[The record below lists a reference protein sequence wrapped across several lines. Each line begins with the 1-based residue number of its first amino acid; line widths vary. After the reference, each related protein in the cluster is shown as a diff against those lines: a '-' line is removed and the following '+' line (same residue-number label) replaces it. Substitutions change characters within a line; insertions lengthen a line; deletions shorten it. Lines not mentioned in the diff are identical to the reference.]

1 MKIGFN
7 EGCNRFCENHS
18 VLEDLDL
25 CEKYGFDYIDIQ
37 SECLDRE
44 IAAGKYTIDDL
55 GAWFAD
61 PKHHLKML
69 SYNALIFFN
78 MKQTQEEKD
87 AVMAKLDQII
97 ADCNKLGCKMIVVVP
112 SMDLTVPATVDEIK
126 ADAVAVLKEM
136 VKKVEPHGIKLSIEF
151 CGAPTMSIN
160 RFEYAYDIV
169 TEVDHPLVGITL
181 DQYHFHAMASEW
193 AALEKADGKKIFV
206 WHLNGMENMPC
217 GAAYNNDEKRLWP
230 GEPGDCLDHKRYAD
244 TMAKQYFGDENPI
257 GEQITYAC
265 SDGNLYNFTIVGIY
279 EYNAALFGKVDTSVP
294 EKDRST
300 TMFIPIQ
307 TCFKLMGKDQSGY
320 TNFNLMV
327 NSLADIDQAT
337 TDVTNFF
344 EEKYANNKNFHVT
357 TYNMA
362 SDMGMHLP
370 SGSNS
375 PYAS

>member
-61 PKHHLKML
+61 PKHHL
-69 SYNALIFFN
+69 
-78 MKQTQEEKD
+78 ED
-87 AVMAKLDQII
+87 AVLQRSDLLQHE
-97 ADCNKLGCKMIVVVP
+97 ADTGGKGRRYGKARPDHCRLQQAGLQDDRCCSVHN
-112 SMDLTVPATVDEIK
+112 LTVPATVDEIK
-126 ADAVAVLKEM
+126 ADAVAVPGEM

-217 GAAYNNDEKRLWP
+217 GAVYNND
-230 GEPGDCLDHKRYAD
+230 D
-244 TMAKQYFGDENPI
+244 NN
-257 GEQITYAC
+257 
-265 SDGNLYNFTIVGIY
+265 DGRAST
-279 EYNAALFGKVDTSVP
+279 TSVMQIP
-294 EKDRST
+294 QEDR
-300 TMFIPIQ
+300 
-307 TCFKLMGKDQSGY
+307 L
-320 TNFNLMV
+320 
-327 NSLADIDQAT
+327 
-337 TDVTNFF
+337 
-344 EEKYANNKNFHVT
+344 
-357 TYNMA
+357 
-362 SDMGMHLP
+362 
-370 SGSNS
+370 
-375 PYAS
+375 